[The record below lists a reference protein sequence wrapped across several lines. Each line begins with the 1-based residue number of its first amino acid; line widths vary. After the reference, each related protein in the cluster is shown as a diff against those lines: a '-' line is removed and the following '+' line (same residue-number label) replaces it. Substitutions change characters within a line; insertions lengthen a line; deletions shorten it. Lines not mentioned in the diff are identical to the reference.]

1 MAPFKPLFNFKYKL
15 FFFRSIFV
23 SGLVAMPFEFIG
35 QLRTLVAIVGSHG
48 HITKLLDGLNYEFK
62 GKDNER
68 SWGALFG
75 S

>member
-1 MAPFKPLFNFKYKL
+1 
-15 FFFRSIFV
+15 
-23 SGLVAMPFEFIG
+23 MPFEFIG